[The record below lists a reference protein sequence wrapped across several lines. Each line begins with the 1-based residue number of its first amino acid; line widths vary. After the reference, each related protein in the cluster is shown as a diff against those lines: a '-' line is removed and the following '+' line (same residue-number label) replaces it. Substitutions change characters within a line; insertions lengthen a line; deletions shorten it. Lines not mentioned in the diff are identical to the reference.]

1 VGLII
6 SQHEGVRVGR
16 PPKDIDADQVFR
28 LARLGLTQADIAEV
42 FDVSQS
48 VISERFRSEFTRARG
63 HWKLSLRLAQ
73 WKRAKAGSDAMLI
86 HLGKSVLGQTY
97 KLDITAKGG
106 LPTVVCFERAH
117 NPRDA
122 ESDAEL
128 DGWAKQRVKAMTDR
142 LAREN
147 NSDVTALH
155 FDENGFGDATVVVLP
170 AKESGLD
177 DPCPLD
183 EHGNVIDV

>member
-1 VGLII
+1 MSVPRCGK
-6 SQHEGVRVGR
+6 VGR

-28 LARLGLTQADIAEV
+28 LARLGLTQADIAEI

-97 KLDITAKGG
+97 KVDITTKGG
-106 LPTVVCFERAH
+106 LPAMVYIEAAN
-117 NPRDA
+117 NPRDQVQSNL
-122 ESDAEL
+122 ESAIEAF
-128 DGWAKQRVKAMTDR
+128 GYVRKA
-142 LAREN
+142 N
-147 NSDVTALH
+147 NPR
-155 FDENGFGDATVVVLP
+155 DEFEGNGFGDATVIMLP
-170 AKESGLD
+170 AKDTE
-177 DPCPLD
+177 
-183 EHGNVIDV
+183 IDNQ